1 MEKVK
6 SATDSEFL
14 DRTEKALT
22 KEVGVWATK
31 QKMALDYV
39 TKGNARLNA
48 HPPFVKAATWLSMGA
63 QGTFTFFPRSAL
75 VASLERIAIPIAMV
89 CIAVEFFKAA
99 YENHAKKFNAM
110 MLGNYTSL
118 RGELKNKIDDVDRN
132 FFNKDVNGFGLY
144 VLATLRD
151 VLKKRQKDL
160 TREGVFSYARGVLAD
175 QEFGIIESD
184 HTTIEKRTAEGFV
197 SLAKKMLTLYEG
209 TELAWGPHKLIEL
222 DYSRTYTA
230 TPGVFPEPGS
240 CPYDPKLDDLSCE
253 NVPFRITT
261 LSGDHVTS
269 DPRFHY
275 FVENL
280 YKLEVE
286 KGPWMLQAP
295 IPGADT
301 VYVYASDK
309 PDPRLEDVVT
319 GIIRKDKAKYPDIR
333 KNIIKAD
340 EKLWAQKMRMRER
353 GSML

>member
-1 MEKVK
+1 MEKVE
-6 SATDSEFL
+6 SATDSQFL
-14 DRTEKALT
+14 DETKDALT
-22 KEVGVWATK
+22 EEVGRWASN
-31 QKMALDYV
+31 QKNALDKV
-39 TKGNARLNA
+39 TENKAELNV

-151 VLKKRQKDL
+151 VLKKRQKYLD
-160 TREGVFSYARGVLAD
+160 RDEVCSYAQRVLAH

-184 HTTIEKRTAEGFV
+184 NTAIENRTAAGFA
-197 SLAKKMLTLYEG
+197 SLAEKMNTLYEG

-240 CPYDPKLDDLSCE
+240 CPYDPKLDDVCCE

-340 EKLWAQKMRMRER
+340 EKLWAQKMRMRAS
-353 GSML
+353 GALL